1 VNVGARRERS
11 GEGRLEHVEEPF
23 DPWSPTDRRLGMR
36 HRRDGVDVYE
46 DAGADVVA
54 EPPLDPV
61 VDVHGRPSTVL

>member
-1 VNVGARRERS
+1 
-11 GEGRLEHVEEPF
+11 
-23 DPWSPTDRRLGMR
+23 MR